1 MSAVS
6 ALALFAPGASEPLG
20 QRVATALGIALAPFE
35 LRRFED
41 GEQKGRPLAS
51 VRGLDCFLLATLHA
65 QAGRSVNDA
74 LVETLFAA
82 GALRDAGAAR
92 VALVAPYLCY
102 ARKDARTQPRDP
114 VNSRQVAQLCEAMG
128 IGLVLA
134 CEVHSRAAFDNAFR
148 VTTVHLEATSLFVAA
163 LHGLLPAGPV
173 CVVSPD
179 AGGLKRA
186 ERLRHA
192 LEIAL
197 ERPVG
202 RALMEKRRSAG
213 QVTGDY
219 LAGEVAGHAVV
230 IVDDLISGGTTLART
245 VEACLAHGAT
255 RILAAATHGV
265 FSPAVAARL
274 VGLPLEQLLLTDT
287 AGRVAVPGTVG
298 DGACKLSYLDCAPL
312 LATAIAHLHAE
323 RGAD

>member
-1 MSAVS
+1 MST
-6 ALALFAPGASEPLG
+6 LALFAPGASQALG
-20 QRVATALGIALAPFE
+20 ERVAAALGVALAPFE
-35 LRRFED
+35 LRTFED
-41 GEQKGRPLAS
+41 GEHKGRPLAS
-51 VRGLDCFLLATLHA
+51 VRGLDCFLLATLHG
-65 QAGRSVNDA
+65 QPGRSVNDA

-82 GALRDAGAAR
+82 GVLRDAGATR

-114 VNSRQVAQLCEAMG
+114 VNSRQVAQLLEAMG

-163 LHGLLPAGPV
+163 LHGMLSNELV

-192 LEIAL
+192 LEEAL
-197 ERPVG
+197 GRPVG
-202 RALMEKRRSAG
+202 RALMEKRRSGG
-213 QVTGDY
+213 QVTGDH
-219 LAGEVAGHAVV
+219 LAGDVAGHAVV
-230 IVDDLISGGTTLART
+230 IVDDLVSGGTTLGRT
-245 VEACLAHGAT
+245 AEACRAHGAT
-255 RILAAATHGV
+255 RIFAAVTHGI

-274 VGLPLEQLLLTDT
+274 VELPLEQILLTDT
-287 AGRVAVPGTVG
+287 AGRVAPSGAVG
-298 DGACKLSYLDCAPL
+298 GYAGKLRYLDCAPL
-312 LATAIAHLHAE
+312 LATAIVHLHAE
-323 RGAD
+323 RPRD